1 MKSKRMVKR
10 MTDNNLWTKHREID
24 FFTKSLK
31 IATPEQLF
39 YITKDGKYYAYW
51 PKSYKGVKTTL
62 QSRNAFIGAYT
73 EKWSQEILNQIAKE
87 LNAYAVRNVVCEE
100 LELTKGSPAD
110 VAICKTNSIFQK
122 PEDIIA
128 IFEVKMSIVW
138 NWELLKNNSEFSLK
152 CLGDYRTHQGNPGL
166 LRSDTMLKAIGKSI
180 SVRIASL
187 KSAKVPIIILGN
199 TPITKSYYTKVDN
212 LKNYGIIQGFWSL
225 NPAPL
230 DNNEENIK
238 STENEGFLRFDS
250 YSEFKQHLL
259 DLLKE
264 ERMFFAG
271 MKTKKELG
279 RFIEIANKQ
288 DSYEKKAEK
297 FLNLMRFGE
306 NGK

>member
-1 MKSKRMVKR
+1 MSDKQ
-10 MTDNNLWTKHREID
+10 LWTKEREVD
-24 FFTKSLK
+24 FFIKSLK

-39 YITKDGKYYAYW
+39 YVTKDGKYYAYW
-51 PKSYKGVKTTL
+51 PRNYKGVKTTL

-73 EKWSQEILNQIAKE
+73 EKWSQEILNSIAKE
-87 LNAYAVRNVVCEE
+87 LNAHAVRNVVCEE

-110 VAICKTNSIFQK
+110 VAICKTNSIFQE
-122 PEDIIA
+122 PENIIA

-138 NWELLKNNSEFSLK
+138 NWELLKDNSGVSLK

-180 SVRIASL
+180 SIRISSL
-187 KSAKVPIIILGN
+187 KSAKIPIIILGN
-199 TPITKSYYTKVDN
+199 TLITKSYYTKVDN

-225 NPAPL
+225 NPKPL
-230 DNNEENIK
+230 DNNGENIK
-238 STENEGFLRFDS
+238 STEHEGFLRFDS

-259 DLLKE
+259 DLLQE
-264 ERMFFAG
+264 EMVFFAG

-279 RFIEIANKQ
+279 RLIEIANEE
-288 DSYEKKAEK
+288 DTYEKKAEK
-297 FLNLMRFGE
+297 FLKLMRFGE